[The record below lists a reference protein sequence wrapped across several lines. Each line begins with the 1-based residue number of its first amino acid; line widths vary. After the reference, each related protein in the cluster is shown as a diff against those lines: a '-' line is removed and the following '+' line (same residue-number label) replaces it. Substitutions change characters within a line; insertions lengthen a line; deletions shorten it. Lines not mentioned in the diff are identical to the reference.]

1 MILNDREKKKI
12 MMWMIITL
20 VLSVLM
26 GVASIIS
33 YYYTISSNI
42 GNSMV
47 LVSCVFI
54 GMYFVLFIFYIQP
67 KTNNKCYHTNNKK
80 YYSKN

>member
-1 MILNDREKKKI
+1 MIITEKEKKKI
-12 MMWMIITL
+12 MMWIIITL
-20 VLSVLM
+20 VLSVSM

-33 YYYTISSNI
+33 YYYTISSDI

-54 GMYFVLFIFYIQP
+54 GMHFVLCIFYIKP
-67 KTNNKCYHTNNKK
+67 KTDNKDYHTNNKK
-80 YYSKN
+80 